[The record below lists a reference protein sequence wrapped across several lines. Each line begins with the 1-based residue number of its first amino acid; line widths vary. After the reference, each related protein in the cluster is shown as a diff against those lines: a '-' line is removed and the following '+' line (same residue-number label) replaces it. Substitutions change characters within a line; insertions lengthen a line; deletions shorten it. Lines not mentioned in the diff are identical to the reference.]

1 MKLLR
6 NPEIAEIT
14 IQCQIKQNPWRNE
27 IIDKSQS
34 MRNSENNCHGVSKW
48 CFEKY
53 CSCDKSSQLSAS

>member
-34 MRNSENNCHGVSKW
+34 RRNSENNCHGVSKW
-48 CFEKY
+48 CFENY
-53 CSCDKSSQLSAS
+53 CSCDKSCQLSAS